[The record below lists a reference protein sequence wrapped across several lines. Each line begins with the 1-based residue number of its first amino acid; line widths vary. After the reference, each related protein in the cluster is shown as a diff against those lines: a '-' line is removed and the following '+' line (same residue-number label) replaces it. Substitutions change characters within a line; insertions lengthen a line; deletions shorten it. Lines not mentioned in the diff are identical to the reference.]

1 MCLHMDG
8 STNLK
13 NAHTV
18 HGTISDISLMMLDSV
33 FRPKDLAM
41 NVLALPDTTYA
52 DISAGD
58 FKLHLDGRD
67 GYETLM
73 QKGEEFMAVAD
84 QQMQRR
90 HLNQDSLKIFLPRMT
105 LNMRR

>member
-1 MCLHMDG
+1 MQ
-8 STNLK
+8 
-13 NAHTV
+13 
-18 HGTISDISLMMLDSV
+18 DSV

-73 QKGEEFMAVAD
+73 KKAKNSW
-84 QQMQRR
+84 
-90 HLNQDSLKIFLPRMT
+90 L
-105 LNMRR
+105 

>member
-1 MCLHMDG
+1 
-8 STNLK
+8 
-13 NAHTV
+13 
-18 HGTISDISLMMLDSV
+18 MMLDSV

-90 HLNQDSLKIFLPRMT
+90 HLNQDSLKISCHA
-105 LNMRR
+105 